1 MNETVPFAAGF
12 IKATIRVVIL
22 ATECS
27 KPDEKNANKHHQTI
41 INFAVSSF
49 DWNPDQTARQT
60 KILHKIPRNINCK
73 AGVDIFAA
81 AALVKLPATNGK
93 SKPEFINIQLN
104 KAATPAD
111 YF

>member
-1 MNETVPFAAGF
+1 MFPIVTHNRLYHRPMNETVPFAAGF

-49 DWNPDQTARQT
+49 D
-60 KILHKIPRNINCK
+60 
-73 AGVDIFAA
+73 
-81 AALVKLPATNGK
+81 
-93 SKPEFINIQLN
+93 
-104 KAATPAD
+104 
-111 YF
+111 